1 LDSIQNIDEGEEP
14 HMYTLKIRVSIQC
27 PDRLTEMPVND
38 LEHAELAVEDSVSL
52 LLMELFGGTILVDDV
67 TVQYASSEYECG
79 NHFPCCA

>member
-1 LDSIQNIDEGEEP
+1 
-14 HMYTLKIRVSIQC
+14 MYTLKIRVSIQC

-67 TVQYASSEYECG
+67 TVQYANSDYECG
-79 NHFPCCA
+79 NHFPYCA

>member
-1 LDSIQNIDEGEEP
+1 
-14 HMYTLKIRVSIQC
+14 MYTLKIRVSIQC

>member
-1 LDSIQNIDEGEEP
+1 
-14 HMYTLKIRVSIQC
+14 MYTLKMRISIQC

-79 NHFPCCA
+79 NHFPYCA

>member
-1 LDSIQNIDEGEEP
+1 
-14 HMYTLKIRVSIQC
+14 MYTLKIRISIQC
-27 PDRLTEMPVND
+27 PERLTEMPVND

-79 NHFPCCA
+79 NHFPCWA

>member
-1 LDSIQNIDEGEEP
+1 
-14 HMYTLKIRVSIQC
+14 MYTLKIRVSIQC

-79 NHFPCCA
+79 NHFPYCA